1 MQLIPVGNLTQLTP
15 GAIATPLVKFDYDA
29 LSRMTAFID
38 GPTNVSIEAYAYDAA
53 GNRQSFSNSA
63 DTQAYT
69 YPATSHRLGQG
80 TKGQR
85 KYASGYFPW
94 FFLFC
99 PFSPVSSAR
108 TAASAT
114 LVLSTLAP
122 RPGFPHTLRSFPDEQ
137 RGYPYR

>member
-1 MQLIPVGNLTQLTP
+1 VQLIPVGNLTQLTP

-80 TKGQR
+80 TKGPEEIR
-85 KYASGYFPW
+85 KRI
-94 FFLFC
+94 FL
-99 PFSPVSSAR
+99 
-108 TAASAT
+108 
-114 LVLSTLAP
+114 LVLFVLPPFVPSAARQPLQSP
-122 RPGFPHTLRSFPDEQ
+122 PEC
-137 RGYPYR
+137 